1 MRLVK
6 YVQFI
11 VDLSQLPD
19 QKTAIKR
26 KLQTKN
32 QIIKQALLKIKKLT
46 NKQLKSKIIK
56 IKLY

>member
-32 QIIKQALLKIKKLT
+32 QIIKQTSLKINKLT
-46 NKQLKSKIIK
+46 NK
-56 IKLY
+56 